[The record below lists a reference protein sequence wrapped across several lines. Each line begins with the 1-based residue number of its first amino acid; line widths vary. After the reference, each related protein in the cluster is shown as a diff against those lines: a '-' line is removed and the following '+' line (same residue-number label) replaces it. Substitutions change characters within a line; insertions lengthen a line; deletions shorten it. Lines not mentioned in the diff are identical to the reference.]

1 MIVEPDSRCLIG
13 YLGCYG
19 GRWGWHS
26 GVDTVKATRV
36 SKMSWIRSVDEES
49 GRNMVSMF
57 LDAGDPDG
65 RAVGSRLRCC
75 GDAEAAALVV

>member
-1 MIVEPDSRCLIG
+1 
-13 YLGCYG
+13 
-19 GRWGWHS
+19 
-26 GVDTVKATRV
+26 
-36 SKMSWIRSVDEES
+36 MSWIRSVDEES
-49 GRNMVSMF
+49 GRNIVSMI